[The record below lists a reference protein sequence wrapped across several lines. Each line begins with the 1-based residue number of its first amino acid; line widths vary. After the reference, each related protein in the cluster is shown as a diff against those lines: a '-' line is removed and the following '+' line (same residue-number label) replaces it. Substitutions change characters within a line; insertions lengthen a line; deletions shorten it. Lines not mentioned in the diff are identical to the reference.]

1 MKTATL
7 NIKTEPATK
16 KDLQSLARK
25 FGVSVSFIIDQAIRE
40 TLTRGTI
47 QVQELIPNQETIDA
61 IEESRRERMSG
72 DIGPVFHNAE
82 DAIKYLRE
90 L

>member
-16 KDLQSLARK
+16 KDLQFLARK

-61 IEESRRERMSG
+61 IEEAVQDRKNGIINPSF
-72 DIGPVFHNAE
+72 DNPQDF
-82 DAIKYLRE
+82 IKYLDN